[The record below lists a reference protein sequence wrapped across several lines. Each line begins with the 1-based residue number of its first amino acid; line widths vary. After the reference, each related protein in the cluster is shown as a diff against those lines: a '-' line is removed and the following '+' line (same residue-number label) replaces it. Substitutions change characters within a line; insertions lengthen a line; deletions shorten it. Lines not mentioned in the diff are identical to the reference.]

1 MTHIDPSNVP
11 DLRRDLRALALDEA
25 PPAALWPRIAARLAP
40 APAPV
45 AASARVHWR
54 TPWPALAAAL
64 LLGVGLALL
73 LPQALM
79 HHEDVAGSRA
89 LRTAL
94 LQLDQA
100 QASLGAAQRA
110 QPQASFITGMRVQTA
125 LQRAAIQQRLQGS

>member
-40 APAPV
+40 AADVAPARL
-45 AASARVHWR
+45 AWR
-54 TPWPALAAAL
+54 MPWPALAAAL

-100 QASLGAAQRA
+100 QASLAAAQRA

-125 LQRAAIQQRLQGS
+125 LQRAAIQQRLLGG

>member
-1 MTHIDPSNVP
+1 MTHIDPSNVLG
-11 DLRRDLRALALDEA
+11 LRRELRALALDEA

-40 APAPV
+40 ATDAAPARL
-45 AASARVHWR
+45 AWR
-54 TPWPALAAAL
+54 MPWPALAAAL

>member
-1 MTHIDPSNVP
+1 MNHVDPSNVP

-25 PPAALWPRIAARLAP
+25 PSAALWGRIAARLAP
-40 APAPV
+40 APA
-45 AASARVHWR
+45 AASAPVHWR

-64 LLGVGLALL
+64 LLRVGLALL

-125 LQRAAIQQRLQGS
+125 LQRAAIQQRLLGG

>member
-1 MTHIDPSNVP
+1 MNHIDPSNVLG
-11 DLRRDLRALALDEA
+11 LRRELRALALDEA

-40 APAPV
+40 AADVAPARL
-45 AASARVHWR
+45 AWR
-54 TPWPALAAAL
+54 MPWPALAAAL

-79 HHEDVAGSRA
+79 RHEDVAGSRA

-100 QASLGAAQRA
+100 QASLAAAQRA

-125 LQRAAIQQRLQGS
+125 LQRAAIQQRLLGG

>member
-1 MTHIDPSNVP
+1 MTHIDPSDVLG
-11 DLRRDLRALALDEA
+11 LRRELRALALDEA
-25 PPAALWPRIAARLAP
+25 PPAALWPRIAAHLAP
-40 APAPV
+40 AADAAPARL
-45 AASARVHWR
+45 AWR

-100 QASLGAAQRA
+100 QAGLAAAQRA